1 MKRIIPAVIILFIV
15 IFSYFGSYI
24 YINYV
29 CNAVEDQIEDCLNE
43 YKKEG
48 IAKNSTKKLN
58 DYWDK
63 KEKLLSIFVNHEL
76 IDKIEVSISNMN
88 LHSNFEENTMFYE
101 SCDTVKMLLH
111 QVKEDTRISAHS
123 VF

>member
-15 IFSYFGSYI
+15 IFSYIGSYI
-24 YINYV
+24 YINNV
-29 CNAVEDQIEDCLNE
+29 CDTVEEKIGNCLNE

-48 IAKNSTKKLN
+48 IATNSTKKLN

-63 KEKLLSIFVNHEL
+63 KEKILSIFVNHEL